1 MKSEY
6 EKELLNITDKEKMF
20 LQLACTD
27 MTYKEIA
34 VRMGLAER
42 TIDGYRDAL
51 FQKLNVSTRIG
62 LVLYAI
68 RNDIVSI

>member
-1 MKSEY
+1 M
-6 EKELLNITDKEKMF
+6 ELTERETEFLKRVCSDLSYKQIADIMF
-20 LQLACTD
+20 LSP
-27 MTYKEIA
+27 
-34 VRMGLAER
+34 R